1 MSAGASRVVLER
13 RLWQIDGKS
22 MKSRTSTGGKSVAV
36 AHAGSFFPSCRRK
49 SARARRAYFSSP
61 PAAAL
66 FYANSLPCS
75 CRRFLARRVR
85 AKVINVGVD
94 KCEDVVLA
102 PRHGVLSLSLSH
114 RYACTRLQAGRRCSS
129 SPEGATLSP
138 HLSLLSSRSLV
149 LRVALCRL
157 LFAST
162 PSPLRL
168 HLRLCEGRALCLT

>member
-1 MSAGASRVVLER
+1 
-13 RLWQIDGKS
+13 
-22 MKSRTSTGGKSVAV
+22 MKSRTSPVGSLSQFAR
-36 AHAGSFFPSCRRK
+36 AGSLPVLPEK
-49 SARARRAYFSSP
+49 KRACARAYFSSP
-61 PAAAL
+61 PVAGAL

-114 RYACTRLQAGRRCSS
+114 CYACTRLQASKRCSP
-129 SPEGATLSP
+129 PEGTALSP
-138 HLSLLSSRSLV
+138 SLLSSLV
-149 LRVALCRL
+149 LRVVLCRL

-168 HLRLCEGRALCLT
+168 HLRLCEGCALCFA